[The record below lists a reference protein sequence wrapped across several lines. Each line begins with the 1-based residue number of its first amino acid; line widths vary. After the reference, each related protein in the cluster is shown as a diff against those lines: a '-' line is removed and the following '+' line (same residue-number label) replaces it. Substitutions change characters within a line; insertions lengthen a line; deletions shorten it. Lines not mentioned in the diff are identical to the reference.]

1 MNYTEA
7 LEYIHSFDW
16 MGSKPGLSRITEL
29 CRLIGDPQKELKFI
43 HVAGTNGKG
52 SFCKMISSVF
62 TEAGYK
68 TGLFTSPYVVCF
80 NERIQI
86 DSEMIPDEKLAEV
99 VSFVKD
105 YAEKM
110 EDHPTEFELITAVGL
125 EYFRREKVD
134 IVVFEAGL
142 GGRFDSTNVIGSSE
156 LSVITGIALD
166 HTAILGDTHEKIAWE
181 KAGII
186 KKGCP
191 VLIGEVPE
199 STHAVFEAE
208 ASDSPVIY
216 CDYSRIGNAETSFG
230 GTEFDISPYGRVR
243 LSLLGEYQ
251 TRNAALVLTAAEILK
266 EKYGLT
272 DDAILRGIGKAKWP
286 ARFEVICESPLT
298 VYDGAHNPQG
308 IAAAVRNIK
317 LFFGGVKP
325 VALMGVMADKA
336 HGEMTASLA
345 PLFESVHTVR
355 PANPRAMS
363 PEALAGE
370 FAAHGVAAIPHET
383 LEEGVFAAMREAD
396 VKGLPLMALG
406 SLYMYADVKREVA
419 SYSEK
424 R

>member
-1 MNYTEA
+1 MNINEA

-16 MGSKPGLSRITEL
+16 MGSRPGLSRITEL
-29 CRLIGDPQKELKFI
+29 CRLMGDPQKELHFI

-86 DSEMIPDEKLAEV
+86 DSEMIPDEKLAET
-99 VSFVKD
+99 VSYVKSF
-105 YAEKM
+105 AEEM

-142 GGRFDSTNVIGSSE
+142 GGRFDSTNVIDSSE
-156 LSVITGIALD
+156 LSVITGVALD
-166 HTAILGDTHEKIAWE
+166 HTAILGDTCEKIAWE
-181 KAGII
+181 KAGIF

-191 VLIGEVPE
+191 ILLGEVPE
-199 STHAVFEAE
+199 STHTVFEAE
-208 ASDSPVIY
+208 AGDSPLTY
-216 CDYSRIGNAETSFG
+216 CDYSRTENVRTSLD
-230 GTEFDISPYGRVR
+230 GTEFDISPYGHVR

-251 TRNAALVLTAAEILK
+251 SRNATLVLTAAEILK
-266 EKYGLT
+266 EKYRLT
-272 DDAILRGIGKAKWP
+272 DEAILRGIEKAKWP
-286 ARFEVICESPLT
+286 ARFEVICSSPLV

-308 IAAAVRNIK
+308 VAAAVRNIE
-317 LFFGGVKP
+317 LFFGATKP

-336 HGEMTASLA
+336 HGEMTESLA
-345 PLFESVHTVR
+345 PLFKSVHTVR

-363 PEALAGE
+363 PEALAEE
-370 FAAHGVAAIPHET
+370 FASYGVTVHPHET

-396 VKGLPLMALG
+396 VTGVPLMALG
-406 SLYMYADVKREVA
+406 SLYMYADVTREVT

-424 R
+424 K